1 MVPEAGRAVPVA
13 AVRVGPVVPVKAVA
27 AARGVKGVPG
37 RAVSAE
43 MVRKVVV
50 LGVPEAE
57 ARVALAD
64 QVVDAVQVD
73 PVAADL
79 VVRAD
84 LVDKGRIP
92 KECSTTRWN
101 MMRTRTEN

>member
-1 MVPEAGRAVPVA
+1 MGRAEAFQVPVVVA
-13 AVRVGPVVPVKAVA
+13 AREVKAA
-27 AARGVKGVPG
+27 KGVKGALG
-37 RAVSAE
+37 RVSAE
-43 MVRKVVV
+43 MDHKVVEQA
-50 LGVPEAE
+50 VPEAE

-73 PVAADL
+73 PVA
-79 VVRAD
+79 VGRAD